1 MENYKIKAVKKSR
14 SGVRLTLQSVEY
26 GDTREIVLSEKLWDG
41 VPFGCGDVITAGE
54 ADELERL
61 TLTARAFETAKSV
74 LSYSGHS
81 RRGLVR
87 KLCDKGFSKEIAE
100 DAADMTVADG
110 LLNEDREA
118 SHKASYYLR
127 HKKWGKRRI
136 SSELAAKGYAKSAVQ
151 KAVDELDEDEIF
163 ENLVSLV
170 ENKPLPT
177 DRNGRQKYIASFC
190 RMGYT
195 TGEVIS
201 AIKEAQNRDE

>member
-1 MENYKIKAVKKSR
+1 MENYKIISVKKSR
-14 SGVRLTLQSVEY
+14 SGIRLTLESAEY
-26 GDTREIVLSEKLWDG
+26 GDTRDIVLSEKIWDS
-41 VPFGCGDVITAGE
+41 VPFGCGDTITAGE

-61 TLTARAFETAKSV
+61 TLTARAFETAKAV

-87 KLCDKGFSKEIAE
+87 KLCDKGFSKDIAE
-100 DAADMTVADG
+100 DAADMAVSQG
-110 LLNEDREA
+110 LLNEEREA

-136 SSELAAKGYAKSAVQ
+136 SAELSAKGYDKSAVQ
-151 KAVDELDEDEIF
+151 TALDSLDEDEFF

-170 ENKPLPT
+170 ESKPIPA
-177 DRNGRQKYIASFC
+177 DRNGRQKYVASLC
-190 RMGYT
+190 RLGYT

-201 AIKEAQNRDE
+201 AIKEVQRRDE